1 MTVSGNRS
9 GGKAGIKMYGLS
21 VVGAKSPTHGYR
33 HSALRRSKPPDVV
46 SPPPVVDDAVVL
58 LQIRGLLRR
67 CSTRQVPWS
76 SDEKCSR
83 RADSAGNERGIADLA
98 DTDLKVDPLFNH
110 IEEVVVQD
118 EINRQLFVLLQ
129 QRSELAAEI

>member
-1 MTVSGNRS
+1 MSKAPA
-9 GGKAGIKMYGLS
+9 GGSPAEGVEDGG
-21 VVGAKSPTHGYR
+21 VV
-33 HSALRRSKPPDVV
+33 
-46 SPPPVVDDAVVL
+46 
-58 LQIRGLLRR
+58 LQIRGLARG

-76 SDEKCSR
+76 GDEKCSR

-110 IEEVVVQD
+110 IEELVVQD

-129 QRSELAAEI
+129 QRSELAA